1 MLGFSLLGGFCII
14 MGLVIIKMQ
23 LVKAAARYA
32 HVKPEDA
39 KAFTRLVGAT
49 LIGIGLAFLGLSIF
63 TLLKLIL
70 LGKVSFAIF
79 FIISLAIYIRAQS
92 KYN

>member
-32 HVKPEDA
+32 HVKTEDA
-39 KAFTRLVGAT
+39 KAFTKLVGSAT
-49 LIGIGLAFLGLSIF
+49 IGFGLAILCMNIF
-63 TLLKLIL
+63 FSLNLIL
-70 LGKVSFAIF
+70 LGKVLFAIIF
-79 FIISLAIYIRAQS
+79 TISFVIYIRAQL